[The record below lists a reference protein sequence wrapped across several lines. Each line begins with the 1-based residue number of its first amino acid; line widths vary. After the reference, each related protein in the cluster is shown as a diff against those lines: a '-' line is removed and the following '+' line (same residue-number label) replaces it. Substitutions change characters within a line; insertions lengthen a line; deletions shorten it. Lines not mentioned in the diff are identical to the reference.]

1 MDSGVIPPIL
11 SGTVMDTR
19 LACLIRGTIG
29 VIFGIL
35 ALLFPDLLLVT
46 FYGMFLI
53 FAGLVIAAFLF
64 LAITSRGD
72 DSIFWFILAAVLL
85 VLVLISFLVQVVVE
99 IIFLLIIAGIAFY
112 NGFTDITLALTR
124 PKTKYFLIPGMFIA
138 GTALLVLL
146 LYYFP
151 LLLDH
156 LVLVILGNFA
166 LVFGLVSILMGI
178 FQKDIPEENP
188 LDSRWTTKD
197 KTCELHKPET
207 KK

>member
-1 MDSGVIPPIL
+1 
-11 SGTVMDTR
+11 
-19 LACLIRGTIG
+19 
-29 VIFGIL
+29 
-35 ALLFPDLLLVT
+35 
-46 FYGMFLI
+46 MFLI

-72 DSIFWFILAAVLL
+72 DSMFWFILAAVLL

-151 LLLDH
+151 QLLDH

-197 KTCELHKPET
+197 KTCEFHKPET

>member
-1 MDSGVIPPIL
+1 MDSGVVHQSCPV
-11 SGTVMDTR
+11 TVMDTR

-53 FAGLVIAAFLF
+53 FAGLVIAAFLI
-64 LAITSRGD
+64 LAITSKGD
-72 DSIFWFILAAVLL
+72 DSMFWFVLAAGLL
-85 VLVLISFLVQVVVE
+85 VLVLISFLIQVVVE

-112 NGFTDITLALTR
+112 NGFTDITLALSR

-138 GTALLVLL
+138 GTALLALI

-151 LLLDH
+151 VLLDH

-178 FQKDIPEENP
+178 FQKDIPEQNP

-197 KTCELHKPET
+197 KTCEFHKSER

>member
-1 MDSGVIPPIL
+1 MDSGEIHQSCPV
-11 SGTVMDTR
+11 TVMDTR

-35 ALLFPDLLLVT
+35 ALLLPGPLLVT
-46 FYGMFLI
+46 FLWI
-53 FAGLVIAAFLF
+53 FIIIAGLAIAAFLF

-72 DSIFWFILAAVLL
+72 DSMFWFVLAAILL
-85 VLVLISFLVQVVVE
+85 VLILLSLMVPGIVE
-99 IIFLLIIAGIAFY
+99 IISLLIIAGIAFY

-138 GTALLVLL
+138 GAVILAALLWYVPVPSENLLIVVL
-146 LYYFP
+146 
-151 LLLDH
+151 
-156 LVLVILGNFA
+156 GTFA
-166 LVFGLVSILMGI
+166 LVFGLGSILMGI

-188 LDSRWTTKD
+188 LDSHWTTKD
-197 KTCELHKPET
+197 KTCEFHKAER